1 MLARLPLARSRALAH
16 LALAAIASLALTS
29 LSACGGA
36 AAAMPP
42 SAPSALGEGSP
53 VSFGSAAGGAAPPT
67 RAKMSGE
74 IRRFDKA
81 STHLRADKV
90 GEADG
95 STEPDGVMDH
105 VFDLDVDGPADGVL
119 LTSTDDQGEPNGELA
134 ADTFTGDE
142 ALPREVAGLGGFG
155 KHTLGIG
162 VYEGER
168 RLNAP
173 DGHLPAIDPGK
184 HGLTL
189 YVSSR
194 DAPRAGGV
202 RVFVRF
208 TDGSIVK
215 GPVVKLR

>member
-1 MLARLPLARSRALAH
+1 MLARLPLARRAVASVASVALAGG
-16 LALAAIASLALTS
+16 ALA

-36 AAAMPP
+36 AAAMAP
-42 SAPSALGEGSP
+42 SAPAGAGEGSP
-53 VSFGSAAGGAAPPT
+53 ASFGGAGGGSAPAA

-74 IRRFDKA
+74 IRRFEKA

-95 STEPDGVMDH
+95 SFEPDGVMDH

-119 LTSTDDQGEPNGELA
+119 LTSTDDQGAPNGELA

-142 ALPREVAGLGGFG
+142 ALPQEVAGLGGFG
-155 KHTLGIG
+155 KHTLGVG
-162 VYEGER
+162 VYEGDR
-168 RLNAP
+168 RLNAT
-173 DGHLPAIDPGK
+173 DGHLPALEPGK
-184 HGLTL
+184 HGLML

-194 DAPRAGGV
+194 DAPRTGGV

>member
-1 MLARLPLARSRALAH
+1 MASRVALV
-16 LALAAIASLALTS
+16 AIAGASSA

-36 AAAMPP
+36 AAPMAPA
-42 SAPSALGEGSP
+42 APSGAGDGA
-53 VSFGSAAGGAAPPT
+53 VSFGGVGGGSAPPT
-67 RAKMSGE
+67 HAKMSGE
-74 IRRFDKA
+74 IRRFEKA
-81 STHLRADKV
+81 PTHLRADKV

-95 STEPDGVMDH
+95 SFEPDGVMDH
-105 VFDLDVDGPADGVL
+105 VFDLDIEGPADGVL

-134 ADTFTGDE
+134 ADTFTGKE
-142 ALPREVAGLGGFG
+142 ALPPEVAKLGGFG
-155 KHTLGIG
+155 KHTLGVG
-162 VYEGER
+162 VYEGGR
-168 RLNAP
+168 RLNASE
-173 DGHLPAIDPGK
+173 GHLPALEPGR
-184 HGLTL
+184 HGLEL